1 MCLFNMIKDW
11 IFFSLDS
18 VRKKVFWSFNDI
30 IYIHIELMEYLIK
43 IGEFLFLFILFKRY
57 GVDKAL
63 IFFSF
68 FFFFK
73 N

>member
-43 IGEFLFLFILFKRY
+43 IGEFLFFIYF
-57 GVDKAL
+57 
-63 IFFSF
+63 I
-68 FFFFK
+68 
-73 N
+73 